1 MAASVLGAV
10 WFVLAFLA
18 DGGMGL
24 GDVRVAAMT
33 GGLLGWLDWPE
44 VLDGELAAVL
54 LAAVTAMVIAV
65 LRPAQHGR
73 EIRVPLGPAM
83 IAVTLLICWL

>member
-65 LRPAQHGR
+65 LRPAQRGR
-73 EIRVPLGPAM
+73 AIRVPLGPTM